1 MNDLAD
7 RADDEIEHE
16 LAEALR
22 QRKPAGPVA
31 TGFCH
36 YCREPLA
43 DGLRWCQGT
52 ECEAAWEHEQE
63 RRRQNAGHE

>member
-1 MNDLAD
+1 MTDIAD

-22 QRKPAGPVA
+22 QRRPIGPDP

-36 YCREPLA
+36 YCREPIEP
-43 DGLRWCQGT
+43 GQRWCHGT
-52 ECEAAWEHEQE
+52 ECRDEWAKQQQ
-63 RRRQNAGHE
+63 QNAWRAI